1 MELLGHADRIDRVLN
16 FDGGS
21 LDTPKAFHKNKKRL
35 GPDWYYHDKE
45 IEYQFNELGFRNK
58 PFSQVDWKNSVVV
71 IGCSCVMGVGN
82 AEEDGVCG
90 QLEQILQMP
99 VINLGVSGSAIDWAC
114 RNSLVLH
121 ECFPHPKAIVQLWT
135 ALGRYSDYY
144 AGGGFSP
151 ILPHNTP
158 IYCAKHDWEV
168 RSIHYVEADR
178 ALWRNKTRYYDATW
192 YKHVARRIN
201 VDHYDRTVDF
211 ARDLA
216 HPGIKS
222 CRLAAEGIA
231 ENLINR
237 GLT

>member
-1 MELLGHADRIDRVLN
+1 MQLQGTRGRDNHVFN
-16 FDGGS
+16 FDGGG
-21 LDTPKAFHKNKKRL
+21 LDTPKEFNRNKKKL

-45 IEYQFNELGFRNK
+45 IEYHFNELGFRNK

-71 IGCSCVMGVGN
+71 IGCSCVMGAGN
-82 AEEDGVCG
+82 TEEDAVCG

-121 ECFPHPKAIVQLWT
+121 ECFPYPKAIVQLWT
-135 ALGRYSDYY
+135 ALGRYSDYNIDCT
-144 AGGGFSP
+144 FKP
-151 ILPHNTP
+151 VLPQFNRK
-158 IYCAKHDWEV
+158 YCAKHDWEV

-178 ALWRNKTRYYDATW
+178 ALWKNKTVYYDATW

>member
-1 MELLGHADRIDRVLN
+1 MELQGTGGRVNRVFN

-21 LDTPKAFHKNKKRL
+21 LDSPKAFYKNKKRL
-35 GPDWYYHDKE
+35 GPDWYYYDKK
-45 IEYQFNELGFRNK
+45 IEYHFNELGFRNN

-82 AEEDGVCG
+82 TEKDAVCG

-135 ALGRYSDYY
+135 ALGRYSDYNIDCT
-144 AGGGFSP
+144 FKP
-151 ILPHNTP
+151 ILPQMKK
-158 IYCAKHDWEV
+158 YCAKHDWEV

-178 ALWRNKTRYYDATW
+178 ALWKNKTVYYDATW

-201 VDHYDRTVDF
+201 VDHYNRTVDF
-211 ARDLA
+211 ARDLT

-222 CRLAAEGIA
+222 CRLAAKGIA

-237 GLT
+237 GLR